1 MCCLIAVSGLF
12 TTSEDA
18 QHQVSLGVA
27 VYTGSTVLY
36 LTLVWGM
43 CVIFGRTELHEDTST
58 CESQGAST
66 SKPFILKGKLAPLKG

>member
-43 CVIFGRTELHEDTST
+43 CVIFGRTELHE
-58 CESQGAST
+58 GAST
-66 SKPFILKGKLAPLKG
+66 SKPSILKGKLAPLKG